1 MNGTVAVTDPRWYGQ
16 LRSEEAAE
24 VNFWKPSARQR
35 FIADPFSPFFFKL
48 PKPHFAICGFGF
60 FVQYTRL
67 PIWLA
72 WDTFERYNGCESLA
86 ELEERIREIRVRFG
100 YEPGDRDS
108 EIGCIQIV
116 DPVFFPENLWIAQPS
131 DWPRTGQRPKK
142 YDLEVGEGRRVWEEC
157 LDNAQQLSPPRVL
170 HFGLETGEEE
180 RYGTPLV
187 IRPRLGQRTFK
198 IAVTEAY
205 ERACAITG
213 EHSLPVLDAAHI
225 RPYAEG
231 GEHRTSN
238 GLLLRADL
246 HRLFDRGYLT
256 VTPEL
261 EIRVSSKLR
270 DEYKNGHTYYPL
282 EEGRLKVPKD
292 PAARPEAALLEWHS
306 KTKFAA

>member
-1 MNGTVAVTDPRWYGQ
+1 MNGTVAVTDPRWYHQ
-16 LRSEEAAE
+16 LRDTGAPE

-35 FIADPFSPFFFKL
+35 FIADTFSPFFFKL
-48 PKPHFAICGFGF
+48 PKPYFAICGFGF
-60 FVQYTRL
+60 FAQYTAL

-72 WDTFERYNGCESLA
+72 WDAFGRFNGCESFA
-86 ELEERIREIRVRFG
+86 ELHERIIEIRVRFG

-116 DPVFFPENLWIAQPS
+116 NPVFFPDNLWIPQPT

-142 YDLEVGEGRRVWEEC
+142 YELESGEGRRIWEQC
-157 LDNAQQLSPPRVL
+157 LDVSQRLSPPKVL
-170 HFGLETGEEE
+170 HFGLESGEQA
-180 RYGTPLV
+180 RFGTPLLV
-187 IRPRLGQRTFK
+187 RPRLGQGTFR

-231 GEHRTSN
+231 GHHRTSN

-246 HRLFDRGYLT
+246 HRLFDMGYLT
-256 VTPEL
+256 VTPDMQVN
-261 EIRVSSKLR
+261 VSSKLR
-270 DEYKNGHTYYPL
+270 DEYRNGHSYYPL
-282 EEGRLKVPKD
+282 VGTRIRLPRERV
-292 PAARPEAALLEWHS
+292 ARPDRDLLEWHS
-306 KTKFAA
+306 TNKFAA